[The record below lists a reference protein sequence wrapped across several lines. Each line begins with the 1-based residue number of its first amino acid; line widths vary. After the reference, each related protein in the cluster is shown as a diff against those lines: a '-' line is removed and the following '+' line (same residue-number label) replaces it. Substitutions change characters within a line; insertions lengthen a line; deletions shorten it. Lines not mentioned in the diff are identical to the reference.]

1 MSSPTFFP
9 QDIIIKKR
17 DGGALTKDE
26 IEFFARGVSDGKSFA
41 DYQATAL
48 LMAIFWRGM
57 TPQETAW
64 LTDAMMRSGEV
75 IDLSDLPGAKV
86 DKHSTGGVGDKVSL
100 ILAPL
105 AVACGL
111 KVPMMSG
118 RGLGHT
124 GGTLDK
130 LEAIPGFKVN
140 LSVPEFRTILQK
152 VGCAMIGQTPQ
163 VVPADRKL
171 YSLRDVT
178 GTVEC
183 IPLICAS
190 IMSKKLAEGIDS
202 LVLDVKFGKGAFM
215 KRKEDALTLARAMV
229 EVGRAGGKPVRAL
242 LTAMNQPL
250 GRAAGHTTEVIESIE
265 CLKGRGPADLMEVTY
280 ALTGQMLLLGGK
292 AKNEADAR
300 QKIEAAIANGA
311 ALKVFREMCV
321 AQGGD
326 PKVIDDYKILPTAK
340 KLLEVKAPAGVQGFV
355 SEVDALKCGHAIMA
369 LGGGRAAVTD
379 KVDHAVGIADLIK
392 IGEPVRA
399 GARLCTLHIND
410 DAKGARA
417 DLSAIASAKAEAFI
431 REAVKFSATAPKQEP
446 LIQDLIQ

>member
-1 MSSPTFFP
+1 MPPTFFP

-26 IEFFARGVSDGKSFA
+26 IEFFACGVSDGKSFA

-64 LTDAMMRSGEV
+64 LTDAMMRSGDV

-140 LSVPEFRTILQK
+140 LSVPEFRTILQQ

-163 VVPADRKL
+163 VVPADKKL

-202 LVLDVKFGKGAFM
+202 LVLDVKFGRGAFM
-215 KRKEDALTLARAMV
+215 KKKEDALTLARAMV
-229 EVGRAGGKPVRAL
+229 AVGQAGGKPVRAL

-265 CLKGRGPADLMEVTY
+265 CLKGRGPADLMAVTY
-280 ALTGQMLLLGGK
+280 ALTAQMLLLGGL
-292 AKNEADAR
+292 ARDLAEAQSKMAT
-300 QKIEAAIANGA
+300 AIASGS
-311 ALKVFREMCV
+311 ALQKFRDMCA

-326 PKVIDDYKILPTAK
+326 ARVVDDYKLLPTAK
-340 KLLEVKAPAGVQGFV
+340 NLIAVKAPADAKGFV

-379 KVDHAVGIADLIK
+379 NIDHAVGLADLIK
-392 IGEPVRA
+392 IGEPVA
-399 GARLCTLHIND
+399 PGTLLCTLHAND

-417 DLSAIASAKAEAFI
+417 EALI
-431 REAVKFSATAPKQEP
+431 REAVKFSPTAPQLEP

>member
-1 MSSPTFFP
+1 MSASFFP
-9 QDIIIKKR
+9 QDIIIRKR
-17 DGGALTKDE
+17 DGGALTRDE
-26 IEFFARGVSDGKSFA
+26 IEFFARGVTDGRFA

-57 TPQETAW
+57 SAQETAW
-64 LTDAMMRSGEV
+64 LTDAMMRSGDV
-75 IDLSDLPGAKV
+75 IDLRDIPGAKV

-105 AVACGL
+105 AAACGL

-130 LEAIPGFKVN
+130 LEAIPGFRVM
-140 LSVPEFRTILQK
+140 LSVPEFRAILQK

-163 VVPADRKL
+163 IVPADRKL

-190 IMSKKLAEGIDS
+190 IMSKKLAEGLDS
-202 LVLDVKFGKGAFM
+202 LVLDVKFGRGAFM
-215 KRKEDALTLARAMV
+215 KSKDDALALARAMV
-229 EVGRAGGKPVRAL
+229 AVGRAAGKPVRAL

-250 GRAAGHTTEVIESIE
+250 GRAAGHTTEVIESLE
-265 CLKGRGPADLMEVTY
+265 CLKGRGPADLMEVTL
-280 ALTGQMLLLGGK
+280 ALTGHMLILGGL
-292 AKNEADAR
+292 AANETDAR
-300 QKIEAAIANGA
+300 RQTDAALASGA
-311 ALKVFREMCV
+311 ALGKFRQMCA

-326 PKVIDDYKILPTAK
+326 PRVIDDYRRLPTAK
-340 KLLEVKAPAGVQGFV
+340 NRVEIKAPAGTQGFI

-379 KVDHAVGIADLIK
+379 QVDHAVGIADLIK
-392 IGEPVRA
+392 IGEPVAA
-399 GARLCTLHIND
+399 GTRLCTLHVND
-410 DAKGARA
+410 EARGAR
-417 DLSAIASAKAEAFI
+417 AEAFI
-431 REAVKFSATAPKQEP
+431 REAIRFGPAAPEQEA

>member
-1 MSSPTFFP
+1 MSSAPQFFP
-9 QDIIIKKR
+9 QDIIIRKR
-17 DGGALTKDE
+17 DGGALTREE
-26 IEFFARGVSDGKSFA
+26 IGFFARGVVNGQFA

-64 LTDAMMRSGEV
+64 LTDAMMRSGDV
-75 IDLSDLPGAKV
+75 IDLRDLPGAKV

-105 AVACGL
+105 AAACGVV
-111 KVPMMSG
+111 VPMMSG

-130 LEAIPGFKVN
+130 LEAIPGFRVM
-140 LSVPEFRTILQK
+140 LEVPEFRAILRQ
-152 VGCAMIGQTPQ
+152 VGLAMIGQTPR

-171 YSLRDVT
+171 YALRDVT

-215 KRKEDALTLARAMV
+215 KRKEDALALARAMV
-229 EVGRAGGKPVRAL
+229 AVGRAAGKPVVAQ
-242 LTAMNQPL
+242 LTAMDEPL
-250 GRAAGHTTEVIESIE
+250 GRCAGHTTEVIESIE
-265 CLKGRGPADLMEVTY
+265 CLKGRGPRDLMEVTY
-280 ALTGQMLLLGGK
+280 ALTGHMLVLGGAAPDLGAAQ
-292 AKNEADAR
+292 AKM
-300 QKIEAAIANGA
+300 EAAIADGS
-311 ALKVFREMCV
+311 ALRKFREMCV

-326 PKVIDDYKILPTAK
+326 PRVVDDYSVLPAAK
-340 KLLEVKAPAGVQGFV
+340 KRIELRAGPEARGFV
-355 SEVDALKCGHAIMA
+355 AEVDALKCGHAIMA

-379 KVDHAVGIADLIK
+379 QVDHAVGIADLIK
-392 IGEPVRA
+392 VGEPVQP
-399 GARLCTLHIND
+399 GAILCTLHVND
-410 DAKGARA
+410 DARGARA
-417 DLSAIASAKAEAFI
+417 EALVRAAIRFSAVPPPAEAL
-431 REAVKFSATAPKQEP
+431 V
-446 LIQDLIQ
+446 QDLIS

>member
-17 DGGALTKDE
+17 DGGALTRDE
-26 IEFFARGVSDGKSFA
+26 IEFFARGVADGRFA

-75 IDLSDLPGAKV
+75 IDLHDVPGAKV

-105 AVACGL
+105 AAACGL

-130 LEAIPGFKVN
+130 LEAIPGFRVM
-140 LSVPEFRTILQK
+140 LSVPEFRTILQQ
-152 VGCAMIGQTPQ
+152 VGVAMIGQTPQ

-202 LVLDVKFGKGAFM
+202 LVLDVKFGQGAFM
-215 KRKEDALTLARAMV
+215 KRKEDALALARAMV
-229 EVGRAGGKPVRAL
+229 AVGQAAGKPVWAQ

-265 CLKGRGPADLMEVTY
+265 CLKGRGPADLMEVTF
-280 ALTGQMLLLGGK
+280 ALTGHMLVLGGA
-292 AKNEADAR
+292 AKDAIDAR
-300 QKIEAAIANGA
+300 QKMEAAIANGS
-311 ALKVFREMCV
+311 ALEKFRQMCV

-326 PKVIDDYKILPTAK
+326 AKVVDDYKILPTAE
-340 KLLEVKAPAGVQGFV
+340 KLLAVTAPADAKGFV
-355 SEVDALKCGHAIMA
+355 REVDALKCGHAIMA

-379 KVDHAVGIADLIK
+379 QVDHAVGIADLIK
-392 IGEPVRA
+392 IGEPVSA
-399 GARLCTLHIND
+399 GTLLCTLHVND

-417 DLSAIASAKAEAFI
+417 GELI
-431 REAVKFSATAPKQEP
+431 RQAVVFSATPPQLEP
-446 LIQDLIQ
+446 LVQELLK

>member
-1 MSSPTFFP
+1 MNFFP

-26 IEFFARGVSDGKSFA
+26 IEFFARGVTDGKFA

-64 LTDAMMRSGEV
+64 LTDAMMCSGEV
-75 IDLSDLPGAKV
+75 IDLKDIPGAKV

-130 LEAIPGFKVN
+130 LEAIPGFKVQ
-140 LSVPEFRTILQK
+140 LSIPEFRAILLK

-215 KRKEDALTLARAMV
+215 KKKDDALILARAMV
-229 EVGRAGGKPVRAL
+229 ATGRAGGKPVRAV

-250 GRAAGHTTEVIESIE
+250 GHAAGHTTEVIESIE

-280 ALTGQMLLLGGK
+280 ALTGHMLILGGL
-292 AKNEADAR
+292 AGNEVDAR
-300 QKIEAAIANGA
+300 QKMEAAIADGS
-311 ALKVFREMCV
+311 ALQKFRDMCT

-326 PKVIDDYKILPTAK
+326 ARVVDDYTILPTAK
-340 KLLEVKAPAGVQGFV
+340 KLLEVKAPAGTQGFV
-355 SEVDALKCGHAIMA
+355 SGVDALKCGHAIMA

-379 KVDHAVGIADLIK
+379 QIDHAVGIADLIK
-392 IGEPVRA
+392 IGLPVSA
-399 GARLCTLHIND
+399 GTRLCTLHVND

-417 DLSAIASAKAEAFI
+417 EALI
-431 REAVKFSATAPKQEP
+431 REAIQFSPTVPVPEP
-446 LIQDLIQ
+446 LIQDLIE

>member
-1 MSSPTFFP
+1 
-9 QDIIIKKR
+9 
-17 DGGALTKDE
+17 
-26 IEFFARGVSDGKSFA
+26 
-41 DYQATAL
+41 
-48 LMAIFWRGM
+48 
-57 TPQETAW
+57 
-64 LTDAMMRSGEV
+64 
-75 IDLSDLPGAKV
+75 
-86 DKHSTGGVGDKVSL
+86 
-100 ILAPL
+100 
-105 AVACGL
+105 
-111 KVPMMSG
+111 MMSG

-130 LEAIPGFKVN
+130 LEAIPGFKVM

-152 VGCAMIGQTPQ
+152 VGAAMIGQTPQ

-215 KRKEDALTLARAMV
+215 KSKDNALILARAMV
-229 EVGRAGGKPVRAL
+229 EVGRAAGKPVWAQ

-250 GRAAGHTTEVIESIE
+250 GHAAGHTTEVIESIE
-265 CLKGRGPADLMEVTY
+265 CLKGRGPSDLMEVTF
-280 ALTGQMLLLGGK
+280 ALTGHMLLLGGA
-292 AKNEADAR
+292 AKQDADAR
-300 QKIEAAIANGA
+300 RQMEAAIANGS
-311 ALKVFREMCV
+311 ALEKFRQMCV

-326 PKVIDDYKILPTAK
+326 PRVIEDYSILPTAK
-340 KLLEVKAPAGVQGFV
+340 KLLEIKAPAGTTGFV

-392 IGEPVRA
+392 VGEPVSA
-399 GARLCTLHIND
+399 GTRLCTLHVND
-410 DAKGARA
+410 DAKGVR
-417 DLSAIASAKAEAFI
+417 AEALI
-431 REAVKFSATAPKQEP
+431 RDAVKFSPTAPQLEP